1 MEIMDYFV
9 EQKKRDENGLD
20 IVAECFI
27 QESYDTSN
35 MTPAH
40 LHKDIE
46 ILYCL
51 SGKIK
56 IFLDGKQFDFTKGDM
71 VLINAGEVHNIF
83 GLSKDKNSYIVI
95 KFSPEILYTTSASI
109 FEAKY
114 VLPFTINKSTHQ
126 KLFKSEELKATKIST
141 LLHQAVRE
149 FNQKNYGFE
158 LAIRINICRVFLWIL
173 RRWNEQG
180 VNLNLGAALTESTVK
195 RLKTVFDF
203 VEENYSQPITVGQ
216 VAEICNMS
224 YSYFSRYFKEITGR
238 NFSEYVNF
246 IRITHAEQLLV
257 AGGMNITEIAF
268 EVGFSGTSYFIG
280 QFRQYKG
287 VTPKQFVENFG
298 RAVN

>member
-1 MEIMDYFV
+1 MDYYV
-9 EQKKRDENGLD
+9 EQKRRDENGLD

-27 QESYDTSN
+27 QESYNTAN

-56 IFLDGKQFDFTKGDM
+56 IFLDGRQFDFTKGDM
-71 VLINAGEVHNIF
+71 ILINAGEVHNIF
-83 GLSKDKNSYIVI
+83 GASEDKNSYIVI
-95 KFSPEILYTTSASI
+95 KFSPEILYTTSATI

-114 VLPFTINKSTHQ
+114 VLPFTMNKATHQ
-126 KLFKSEELKATKIST
+126 KLFKSEELRNTQISA
-141 LLHQAVRE
+141 LLHQAVNE
-149 FNQKNYGFE
+149 FAAKKYGYE

-180 VNLNLGAALTESTVK
+180 VNLNLGAELTESAVA
-195 RLKTVFDF
+195 RLQTVFEF
-203 VEENYSQPITVGQ
+203 VEENFSQPISVEQ
-216 VAEICNMS
+216 VAALCNMS
-224 YSYFSRYFKEITGR
+224 YSYFSRYFKGFTGR

-257 AGGMNITEIAF
+257 MGGMNITEVAF
-268 EVGFSGTSYFIG
+268 EVGFSSTSYFIG
-280 QFRQYKG
+280 LFKQYKG
-287 VTPKQFVENFG
+287 LTPHQFVDNFG
-298 RAVN
+298 RMAK